1 MTPGLLTISP
11 TPPARSLQEYLVSGR
26 DGYDVFAECPV
37 LVDEEQGP
45 RLPNVV
51 RNHFTLLSAVNG
63 FRTPGSSTEKA
74 IARFK
79 SAIGKVRRVHPRPS
93 TGGGSAADG
102 IGVRCSFRRVAVAAS
117 GQLQAKGV
125 RRGPHSR
132 GGVGA
137 GPGGGRRIVRAMP
150 VSGSACA
157 LSRPI
162 CNACRVGVC
171 CRHLRGF

>member
-79 SAIGKVRRVHPRPS
+79 SAIGKVRRVPPVRAL
-93 TGGGSAADG
+93 GGGAPLTGLACAALFAVSPSQPADSYRLKVCEEG
-102 IGVRCSFRRVAVAAS
+102 RIRVAAS
-117 GQLQAKGV
+117 GPGQA
-125 RRGPHSR
+125 
-132 GGVGA
+132 A
-137 GPGGGRRIVRAMP
+137 GDA
-150 VSGSACA
+150 
-157 LSRPI
+157 
-162 CNACRVGVC
+162 
-171 CRHLRGF
+171 